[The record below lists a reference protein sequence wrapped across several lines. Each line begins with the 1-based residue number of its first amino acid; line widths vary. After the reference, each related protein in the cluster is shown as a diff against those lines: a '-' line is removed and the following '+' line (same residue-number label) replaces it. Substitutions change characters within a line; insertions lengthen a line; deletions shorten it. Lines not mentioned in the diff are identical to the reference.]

1 MRILI
6 TGVGGLI
13 GSNFANFLQN
23 RMHEKEYHVCGLD
36 NFFGGYA
43 EFIPENVRYSC
54 VDLVDADKV
63 EHYFNLYNPDVVYH
77 FAAYAAEGLSPFIR
91 KFNYENNVIA
101 SVNVINECIK
111 RDAKLVFTSSMAVY
125 GGQPAPFTE
134 SMTPAPVDPYGIAKY
149 TVEQDIKQ
157 AHDQFGLRYNI
168 VRPHNV
174 LGINQNIWDK
184 YRNVIGIWIRR
195 AMQKQPILVYGD
207 GEQRRAFSDIDD
219 YLIPLKKLATDF
231 DNETFNIGADK
242 EYTLNEAAAIV
253 QKVASK
259 FSLNVEIQ
267 HVEGRHEVKHAFC
280 DHTKAKQMLNFKDDT
295 NLEQL
300 VEKMFAWALQ
310 QPDREVKQ
318 MKYEIDKN
326 IYSYWK

>member
-13 GSNFANFLQN
+13 GSNFADF
-23 RMHEKEYHVCGLD
+23 MHNNVHDTKFYVCGLD
-36 NFFGGYA
+36 NFFGGYT
-43 EFIPENVRYSC
+43 EFVPKDVRYSC

-63 EHYFNLYNPDVVYH
+63 KHYFDLYKPDVVYH

-91 KFNYENNVIA
+91 RFNYENNVIA
-101 SVNVINECIK
+101 SVNIINECIK
-111 RDAKLVFTSSMAVY
+111 RDAKLIFTSSMAVY

-195 AMQKQPILVYGD
+195 AMQEQPILVYGD
-207 GEQRRAFSDIDD
+207 GEQRRAFSDIND

-242 EYTLNEAAAIV
+242 EYTLNEAAVIV

-259 FSLNVEIQ
+259 FDLNVEIE

-280 DHTKAKQMLNFKDDT
+280 DHTKAKQMLNFKDHT

-318 MKYEIDKN
+318 MEYEIDKN